1 MGGTMINNLEAYKV
15 FYYVAKCG
23 SVTKA
28 AGELSISQPAV
39 SQAVKQLENTL
50 DVSLFHRAAKGVRL
64 TGEGE
69 LLYSY
74 VAKGY
79 EQIELGV
86 KKVHQMQNMELGEV
100 RIGASDMTLQFYLL
114 PYLEKFHEKYPGIKV
129 IVSNAPTP
137 ETLNSLREGRID
149 FGIVSTP
156 FPDRPDIQMI
166 PVREIEDVFV
176 AGRRF
181 FGYKNKMLDFQ
192 ELESLPLIFLEKNTS
207 SRSYMDEFLA
217 GNGVYVQ
224 PEFELATSDMI
235 VQFVRRNL
243 GVGCVMRDF
252 ARDYVESGLLFELRF
267 NKMIPKRQFCVV
279 RNTKMP
285 MAPAAEKLLEVIQ
298 VYGQAHD
305 FTAVVPISAKSGE
318 GVEELLG
325 VLEGFLT
332 EGPQL
337 FPEDMVTDQP
347 ERQIMAEI
355 LREKLLLCLDK
366 EIPHGTAVEITKF
379 SERDSG
385 VIDVDATIYCEKASH
400 KGIIIGKGG
409 AMLKKISTLARTDI
423 EAFMG
428 TKVFLQTWVKV
439 KENWR
444 DNMNLIKNFGYRDE

>member
-1 MGGTMINNLEAYKV
+1 MQTNLEYYKI
-15 FYYVAKCG
+15 FYYVAKYN
-23 SVTKA
+23 SISLA
-28 AGELSISQPAV
+28 AETLAISQPAV
-39 SQAVKQLENTL
+39 SQAVKHLESDLNCA
-50 DVSLFHRAAKGVRL
+50 LFVRTSKGVRL
-64 TGEGE
+64 TKEGE
-69 LLYSY
+69 MLAGY
-74 VAKGY
+74 VTRGY
-79 EQIELGV
+79 ETFLAGE
-86 KKVHQMQNMELGEV
+86 KKLSEMLNLDAGEICV
-100 RIGASDMTLQFYLL
+100 GASDMTLQFYLL

-285 MAPAAEKLLEVIQ
+285 MAPAAEKLLEIM
-298 VYGQAHD
+298 
-305 FTAVVPISAKSGE
+305 
-318 GVEELLG
+318 EL
-325 VLEGFLT
+325 
-332 EGPQL
+332 
-337 FPEDMVTDQP
+337 
-347 ERQIMAEI
+347 
-355 LREKLLLCLDK
+355 
-366 EIPHGTAVEITKF
+366 
-379 SERDSG
+379 
-385 VIDVDATIYCEKASH
+385 DAAAAT
-400 KGIIIGKGG
+400 
-409 AMLKKISTLARTDI
+409 
-423 EAFMG
+423 
-428 TKVFLQTWVKV
+428 V
-439 KENWR
+439 
-444 DNMNLIKNFGYRDE
+444 

>member
-1 MGGTMINNLEAYKV
+1 MDHASSISTEYYKV
-15 FYYVAKCG
+15 FYYVGRLG
-23 SVTKA
+23 SITA
-28 AGELSISQPAV
+28 AAEALCISQPAA
-39 SQAVKQLENTL
+39 SQAIKQLEKALNTK
-50 DVSLFHRAAKGVRL
+50 LFLRTQKGVRL
-64 TGEGE
+64 TTEGK
-69 LLYSY
+69 LLYPY
-74 VAKGY
+74 VERG
-79 EQIELGV
+79 
-86 KKVHQMQNMELGEV
+86 MENLMDGEEMLKRLVDMDMGEV

-285 MAPAAEKLLEVIQ
+285 MAPAAEKLLEIM
-298 VYGQAHD
+298 
-305 FTAVVPISAKSGE
+305 
-318 GVEELLG
+318 EL
-325 VLEGFLT
+325 
-332 EGPQL
+332 
-337 FPEDMVTDQP
+337 D
-347 ERQIMAEI
+347 A
-355 LREKLLLCLDK
+355 
-366 EIPHGTAVEITKF
+366 AA
-379 SERDSG
+379 
-385 VIDVDATIYCEKASH
+385 ATI
-400 KGIIIGKGG
+400 
-409 AMLKKISTLARTDI
+409 
-423 EAFMG
+423 
-428 TKVFLQTWVKV
+428 
-439 KENWR
+439 
-444 DNMNLIKNFGYRDE
+444 

>member
-1 MGGTMINNLEAYKV
+1 MINNLEAYKV

-39 SQAVKQLENTL
+39 SQAIKQLENTL
-50 DVSLFHRAAKGVRL
+50 DAALFHRAAKGVRL
-64 TGEGE
+64 TSEGE

-79 EQIELGV
+79 EQIEMGV

-114 PYLEKFHEKYPGIKV
+114 PYLEKY
-129 IVSNAPTP
+129 
-137 ETLNSLREGRID
+137 LREGHID

-156 FPDRPDIQMI
+156 FPERPDIQMI

-181 FGYKNKMLDFQ
+181 FSYKNRTLDFQ
-192 ELESLPLIFLEKNTS
+192 KLESLPLIFLEKNTS

-267 NKMIPKRQFCVV
+267 NKIIPKRQFCVV

-285 MAPAAEKLLEVIQ
+285 MAPAAEKLLEIMELDRQ
-298 VYGQAHD
+298 EE
-305 FTAVVPISAKSGE
+305 AK
-318 GVEELLG
+318 
-325 VLEGFLT
+325 
-332 EGPQL
+332 
-337 FPEDMVTDQP
+337 
-347 ERQIMAEI
+347 I
-355 LREKLLLCLDK
+355 
-366 EIPHGTAVEITKF
+366 
-379 SERDSG
+379 
-385 VIDVDATIYCEKASH
+385 
-400 KGIIIGKGG
+400 
-409 AMLKKISTLARTDI
+409 
-423 EAFMG
+423 
-428 TKVFLQTWVKV
+428 
-439 KENWR
+439 
-444 DNMNLIKNFGYRDE
+444 